1 MAMTIRTLGVLFLLG
16 GLPVQGT
23 EQAKPAT
30 ARASGDVRQQFV
42 GHWRL
47 VKFENFDEA
56 GVARDAGYDSGRILY
71 DTAGNM
77 SAQLMRTGRKPVSQP
92 STEPERAVS
101 YGTYT
106 AYYGKYTVDPTA
118 SKVTHSVEG
127 ALNPNWVKTDLVRY
141 YEFST
146 DGKQLK
152 LSIRNAQGRVT
163 GTLTWERL
171 E

>member
-1 MAMTIRTLGVLFLLG
+1 MMTRTLCALLLLG
-16 GLPVQGT
+16 GLHLQGS

-30 ARASGDVRQQFV
+30 ARATGDARQQFV

-47 VKFENFDEA
+47 AKFENFDEN

-71 DTAGNM
+71 DAAGNM
-77 SAQLMRTGRKPVSQP
+77 SAQLMRSGRKPVSQP

-101 YGTYT
+101 FGTYT
-106 AYYGKYTVDPTA
+106 AYYGKYTIDPAAT
-118 SKVTHSVEG
+118 KVTHSVEG

-141 YEFST
+141 YELSA

-152 LSIRNAQGRVT
+152 LSIRNVQGRVT
-163 GTLTWERL
+163 GTLTWQRL